1 MSVNIFFKSI
11 LLFVL
16 MLISFLCAFVS
27 FDFAKDVKETGLFVF
42 TNVFLV
48 ILPISN
54 LALWIRSNKDDET
67 LLVTMSAFIQLIFSI
82 AMFAFFSKIIDVFG
96 FLEIFSAS
104 IGFIM
109 LFIHHTTKREEED
122 RETRWFSDLLSVLLM
137 TLTIYFSII
146 NLISTSNSK
155 GFLYI
160 LSSVALMLLA
170 LGNCLS
176 WFRLRY
182 EFYFLSWNLTAVLA
196 ILISLAQMGLAFLM
210 IRYFACEQWL
220 VIFFLSG
227 LELLF
232 QVLYITRV
240 FSSGRFVLS
249 LLFLLLLN
257 APFILG
263 IVFGIRT
270 LFFSK

>member
-1 MSVNIFFKSI
+1 
-11 LLFVL
+11 
-16 MLISFLCAFVS
+16 MLISFLCAFAS
-27 FDFAKDVKETGLFVF
+27 FELDKEVEKTGLFIV
-42 TNVFLV
+42 TNIFLV
-48 ILPISN
+48 ILPIGNSI
-54 LALWIRSNKDDET
+54 LWICCGKDENN
-67 LLVTMSAFIQLIFSI
+67 LLVTMSVFVQLFFSI
-82 AMFAFFSKIIDVFG
+82 AMEALFSKIIDVFG

-109 LFIHHTTKREEED
+109 LFIHHTTKRKEED

-227 LELLF
+227 LEFLF

>member
-109 LFIHHTTKREEED
+109 LFIHHTTKRKEED

-160 LSSVALMLLA
+160 LSLI
-170 LGNCLS
+170 NYT
-176 WFRLRY
+176 RL
-182 EFYFLSWNLTAVLA
+182 
-196 ILISLAQMGLAFLM
+196 
-210 IRYFACEQWL
+210 
-220 VIFFLSG
+220 
-227 LELLF
+227 
-232 QVLYITRV
+232 
-240 FSSGRFVLS
+240 
-249 LLFLLLLN
+249 
-257 APFILG
+257 
-263 IVFGIRT
+263 
-270 LFFSK
+270 